1 MTQFLDIKLIPINTM
16 FWHTTAFSDYAR
28 THLLSNWYILNCKIL
43 HRKNK
48 ETITD
53 DIDRKTKRT
62 IKNKKLD
69 ESWMVVL
76 LINAELNC
84 FFRLCEDTFV
94 VKLIYFELQD
104 FTAAKSLLY
113 KVIILF
119 EKCLQMIWLPH
130 AINVKLNLYNDTNTQ
145 AKNVKTTELE
155 KAI

>member
-1 MTQFLDIKLIPINTM
+1 LTYN
-16 FWHTTAFSDYAR
+16 S
-28 THLLSNWYILNCKIL
+28 
-43 HRKNK
+43 
-48 ETITD
+48 
-53 DIDRKTKRT
+53 
-62 IKNKKLD
+62 
-69 ESWMVVL
+69 
-76 LINAELNC
+76 

-104 FTAAKSLLY
+104 LTAAKSLLY

-155 KAI
+155 KAERFETEKNPSMVRIYCYPGPFYNCNINRPLIDFCSHSIFWWNQTWAIKLYIEDWNTRISDNIFYRNEL